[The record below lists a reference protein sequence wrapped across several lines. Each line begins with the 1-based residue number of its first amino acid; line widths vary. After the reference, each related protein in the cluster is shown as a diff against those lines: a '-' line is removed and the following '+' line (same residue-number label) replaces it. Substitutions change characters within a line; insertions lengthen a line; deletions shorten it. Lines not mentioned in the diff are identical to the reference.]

1 MGIYTK
7 TGDDG
12 TTGIYKGCK
21 VNKDTPVMEAIGT
34 VDELN
39 SVLGLAISF
48 KSGNAKV
55 TLVTESLYRV
65 QKDLFVIGAVLAGN
79 TQNLE
84 LRTKN
89 LEKRARYF
97 ENQIDIIWGK
107 LPVLKNFILPSGT
120 NLAATLFFTRAVCR
134 RAERRIVS
142 LKKFPQLTKYL
153 NRLSDYLFVLARYA
167 NYLEEKEEIVW
178 TGYHSH

>member
-1 MGIYTK
+1 
-7 TGDDG
+7 
-12 TTGIYKGCK
+12 
-21 VNKDTPVMEAIGT
+21 
-34 VDELN
+34 
-39 SVLGLAISF
+39 
-48 KSGNAKV
+48 
-55 TLVTESLYRV
+55 
-65 QKDLFVIGAVLAGN
+65 VIGAVLAGN